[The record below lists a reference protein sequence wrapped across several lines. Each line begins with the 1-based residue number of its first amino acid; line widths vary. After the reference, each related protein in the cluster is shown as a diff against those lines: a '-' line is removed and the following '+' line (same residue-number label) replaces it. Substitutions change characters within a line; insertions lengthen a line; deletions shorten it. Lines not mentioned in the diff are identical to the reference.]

1 MTYDIVIVLCGIL
14 LIVFLVLTLTHPKNS
29 FFMLAAFA
37 AGGLINVLNG
47 FKIIKDKKKR
57 SMAISY
63 IFFGIILLFLG
74 IYFSLFA

>member
-1 MTYDIVIVLCGIL
+1 MIVLCGIL
-14 LIVFLVLTLTHPKNS
+14 LVVFLILTLTHPGNS
-29 FFMLAAFA
+29 FFMLTAFA

-47 FKIIKDKKKR
+47 LKILRDKKKQ

-63 IFFGIILLFLG
+63 IFFGIIVVLLG